1 MPLQHKSRLSCL
13 LAGLL
18 LLNSCYTY
26 KLSTK
31 AQAAT
36 DELSTTT
43 INTYSLFWGLMNQPQ
58 VLHTPNCDTIGALG
72 VAEVKVKTNLGFAL
86 LTVATLGIYCPIKV
100 IYKCGKPCPQ
110 SGEL

>member
-1 MPLQHKSRLSCL
+1 MPLRNISRLSCL

-26 KLSTK
+26 KLSTR

-43 INTYSLFWGLMNQPQ
+43 IYTYSLFWGLVNKPQ
-58 VLHTPNCDTIGALG
+58 VVHTPNCDTIGSLG
-72 VAEVKVKTNLGFAL
+72 VAEVKIKTNFGYAL
-86 LTVATLGIYCPIKV
+86 ATIATLGIYCPVKV

-110 SGEL
+110 TDEL